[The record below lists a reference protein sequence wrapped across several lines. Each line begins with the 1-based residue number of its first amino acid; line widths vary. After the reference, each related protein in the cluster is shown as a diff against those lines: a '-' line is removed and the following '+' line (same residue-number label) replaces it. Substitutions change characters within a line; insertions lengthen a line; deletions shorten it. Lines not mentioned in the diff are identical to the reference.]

1 MSRFAGL
8 PCRMSPNHD
17 RPSSA
22 LSPTTYRLTR
32 SRLLRLAAS
41 ATLSLSLPFALGVSA
56 LLPTGGAAAAPAS
69 AAALAAT
76 GLIGAIGEP
85 VALDDAALGF
95 GETEIAG
102 TLAFGDPNDPPRASK
117 ELPPSPESE
126 GGESGGT
133 EPTEATEEAAPSTEE
148 PAPSTEEVTDDVAPP
163 SEEVTEGVTEEA
175 EEATEEA
182 EEATEEVTEGV
193 TEEAEEATEEAP
205 AETPALVEPAPVV
218 QVAPAVEGAPVVQA
232 APVVEAAPV
241 VVDSEARLEARG
253 LKASSIARRY
263 VGSAYRYGAA
273 GPRAFDCS
281 GLTQFVYR
289 QLGVNLPHKARLQ
302 YSERYGKRIATMSAL
317 RPGDLVF
324 FKNTAGPGIT
334 HTAIYVGEGMMVTAN
349 TPRQGVRLQ
358 SIYSSYW
365 RRHWAGGLR
374 PGL

>member
-8 PCRMSPNHD
+8 PCRMSPDHD

-163 SEEVTEGVTEEA
+163 S
-175 EEATEEA
+175 
-182 EEATEEVTEGV
+182 EEVTEGV